1 MDRAYT
7 IAWWERL
14 LADEEA
20 MIRWLQKLQHT
31 EYEGYTGNIENNA
44 RWNTEPKDL
53 LTERVLLKTG
63 DDELRHS
70 DLLVELLN
78 KRGVGPS
85 EVSPPSVYWDEME
98 KHVVDLKTC
107 SAMCYLGEQLAADRF
122 EIILAHEGTPTDVQ
136 DFLKSALPDEKY
148 HARVFRTLAGDDAIA
163 KMIQVQDQVL
173 AMMRKAA

>member
-1 MDRAYT
+1 MDKAFT
-7 IAWWERL
+7 IAWWDRL
-14 LADEEA
+14 IADEEA
-20 MIRWLQKLQHT
+20 MVRWLQKLQHT
-31 EYEGYTGNIENNA
+31 EYEGWTGNIENNA

-53 LTERVLLKTG
+53 KIEQVLLKTG

-70 DLLVELLN
+70 DMLVELLN

-85 EVSPPSVYWDEME
+85 IVSPPSLYWEEME

-122 EIILAHEGTPTDVQ
+122 QIILEHPGTPSDVL
-136 DFLKSALPDEKY
+136 DFIKSALPDEKY
-148 HARVFRTLAGDDAIA
+148 HARIFRILAGDEAIA
-163 KMIQVQDQVL
+163 KMALIQENVL